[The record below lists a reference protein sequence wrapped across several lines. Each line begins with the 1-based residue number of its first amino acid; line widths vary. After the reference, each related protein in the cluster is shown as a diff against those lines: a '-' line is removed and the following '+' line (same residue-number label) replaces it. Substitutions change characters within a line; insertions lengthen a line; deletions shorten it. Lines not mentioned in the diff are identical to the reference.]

1 MHSVRFHAQFILI
14 VSLVIMVSSNKSAQ
28 QGFHSCIPVA
38 LWIMMIVKIELV
50 RVSANKCVHFNAGSD
65 QEMEA
70 NN

>member
-1 MHSVRFHAQFILI
+1 
-14 VSLVIMVSSNKSAQ
+14 
-28 QGFHSCIPVA
+28 
-38 LWIMMIVKIELV
+38 MIVKIELV